1 MKRAVIAC
9 AMLAIGLTAAAQTKA
24 QTKAPTPTPNLVL
37 VTVNG
42 YSIMSSDVR
51 SFYESLPPQYR
62 QVPLEQLRDQLVER
76 MIDQRLIAE
85 AARKSGLIERP
96 DIKRKIGLATQ
107 SVLNEAYL
115 NERIR
120 AEVTDAKVRDAYQ
133 KSIALERKR
142 EEVRA
147 KHILV
152 KTRAAAIAII
162 AEIKAG
168 ADFATLAKQK
178 STGPSGRNGGDLG
191 FFEFKQMVPPFS
203 RAAFALKPGEVTSE
217 PVQTQFGW
225 HVIKV
230 EERRVAGSSNFEEA
244 ASKIRQQMTD
254 NVYAKT
260 VSDLRAKAKIN
271 NMRTGGSKIRRLP

>member
-1 MKRAVIAC
+1 MAGQFQHVTSSDKSASWRAR
-9 AMLAIGLTAAAQTKA
+9 IGTIVPVANTTNETEFNRLK
-24 QTKAPTPTPNLVL
+24 PDG
-37 VTVNG
+37 VTVHC
-42 YSIMSSDVR
+42 V
-51 SFYESLPPQYR
+51 
-62 QVPLEQLRDQLVER
+62 
-76 MIDQRLIAE
+76 
-85 AARKSGLIERP
+85 
-96 DIKRKIGLATQ
+96 
-107 SVLNEAYL
+107 
-115 NERIR
+115 
-120 AEVTDAKVRDAYQ
+120 
-133 KSIALERKR
+133 
-142 EEVRA
+142 
-147 KHILV
+147 
-152 KTRAAAIAII
+152 
-162 AEIKAG
+162 
-168 ADFATLAKQK
+168 ATLAKKK

-254 NVYAKT
+254 RVYAKT